1 MMLLPTKEDE
11 CKEALRVMG
20 IAASDRQQICDDRI
34 NHRVAFWHYYDR
46 HLIMGNNGKYRFRKR
61 AKYYDDDN
69 KKFTFPPPNNKLEHY
84 IDQIK
89 NKNGYVRRGYDDSLP
104 SWYKSMAKLQVNTV
118 EIPQPIAN
126 NVSTPRR
133 TGRSNKVPRVVTPTS
148 TAQRSPRGKRA
159 SPESSE
165 LEEMRETARLL
176 QAQLNS
182 ALHHIEGLE
191 ATVELKD
198 EEMIQI
204 KLERDNLLEENAEL
218 RAKIE
223 SIEQQKGFLSY
234 TDLKPGGKL
243 YEFVNDFTFFP
254 TYESVD
260 AFLEL
265 INYTEG
271 CEPGDG
277 LCENMVRYSKVSV
290 AERKKYN
297 DSLDGSTDNVDESI
311 EDGDDMSIGSD
322 AGTGLSDIADA
333 AMEEYDSSG
342 ASSSPRAR
350 KRKLGWKDEFLV
362 YFSTP
367 SAIFQ

>member
-1 MMLLPTKEDE
+1 M
-11 CKEALRVMG
+11 
-20 IAASDRQQICDDRI
+20 
-34 NHRVAFWHYYDR
+34 
-46 HLIMGNNGKYRFRKR
+46 
-61 AKYYDDDN
+61 
-69 KKFTFPPPNNKLEHY
+69 
-84 IDQIK
+84 
-89 NKNGYVRRGYDDSLP
+89 
-104 SWYKSMAKLQVNTV
+104 
-118 EIPQPIAN
+118 
-126 NVSTPRR
+126 
-133 TGRSNKVPRVVTPTS
+133 
-148 TAQRSPRGKRA
+148 
-159 SPESSE
+159 
-165 LEEMRETARLL
+165 
-176 QAQLNS
+176 
-182 ALHHIEGLE
+182 
-191 ATVELKD
+191 
-198 EEMIQI
+198 
-204 KLERDNLLEENAEL
+204 